1 MSLKRIIM
9 AVVAALV
16 VLSGG
21 SRADAYPYF
30 QLTTGTKRCNAC
42 HFSPGGG
49 GLINDYGRDAA
60 STDISMAGNG
70 DFLHGLWYPP
80 DWLALGMDYR
90 GAAIWKNDKLEGSR
104 TAVFPM
110 QFDLYANAKLA
121 DRISF
126 SFIGGF
132 RGQARTTENDSVIK
146 RLVSREH
153 FITWKPRTKNK
164 YYVRV
169 GRFFAPYGLRL
180 PDHTTYVRRYLGFH
194 TLEETYNLSFG
205 SVTNERE
212 YHATL
217 YAPTPSFLG
226 AGAKRYGAAGYY
238 ERRVHDSKAA
248 WAAQVKLGFSADDA
262 VYMVGGVGKWWLE
275 NIKVLLLGEV
285 DAGMQTFDIDGA
297 DARPQLT
304 TYLGAT
310 YMPLQGLMLTGA
322 VERYDEDLNIKGTSR
337 NAATLMLQVF
347 PYAHFEV
354 LLLGKLETQGKT
366 FSKPARLGMLQLH
379 YYL

>member
-9 AVVAALV
+9 ALAAALL

-21 SRADAYPYF
+21 SRASAYPYF

-42 HFSPGGG
+42 HYSPGGG
-49 GLINDYGRDAA
+49 GLINGYGRDAA

-70 DFLHGLWYPP
+70 DFLHGLWQPP
-80 DWLALGMDYR
+80 DWLDLGMDYR
-90 GAAIWKNDKLEGSR
+90 GAAIWKNDELEGSR

-110 QFDLYANAKLA
+110 QTDLYLNARLA

-132 RGQARTTENDSVIK
+132 RGQARATANDSVIK

-153 FITWKPRTKNK
+153 FLTWKPRTKNK

-205 SVTNERE
+205 SVTNKRE

-226 AGAKRYGAAGYY
+226 AGARRYGYTGYY
-238 ERRVHDSKAA
+238 ERRVHDGKAA
-248 WAAQVKLGFSADDA
+248 WAAQIKLGFSADDA

-275 NIKVLLLGEV
+275 NLKLLLLGEI
-285 DAGMQTFDIDGA
+285 DAGMQTLDIDGA

-310 YMPLQGLMLTGA
+310 YIPLKGLMLTGA
-322 VERYDEDLNIKGTSR
+322 VERYDEDLDIKGTGR

-347 PYAHFEV
+347 PYAHFEL
-354 LLLGKLETQGKT
+354 LLLGKLETQGTK
-366 FSKPARLGMLQLH
+366 FSKPARLGMFQLH